1 MPDEPLNAEQ
11 LLAQLQQRAQ
21 QGAQEHSKNV
31 EDLIEYGRTTQGS
44 QAFDDASEVFVS
56 TLGQERAQV
65 VLADLVKFNAPDR
78 VLMDLTN
85 DTARLERFSKLT
97 AHQQAV
103 EIARME
109 AQYASHGHVETGTT
123 PAWKATHK
131 NGGRVSDADWAH
143 NYGAN
148 LSDKQWDRE
157 FDRRHAARMEKRGGR
172 W

>member
-1 MPDEPLNAEQ
+1 MDEPLNAEQ

-31 EDLIEYGRTTQGS
+31 EELVEYGRTTQGS
-44 QAFDDASEVFVS
+44 QNFDDASQVFVD
-56 TLGQERAQV
+56 TLGQERAQA

-85 DTARLERFSKLT
+85 DAVRLEKFAKLT
-97 AHQQAV
+97 PHQQAV

-109 AQYASHGHVETGTT
+109 ARYASYGHVETGTT

-131 NGGRVSDADWAH
+131 SGGRVSDADWKH
-143 NYGAN
+143 SFGDN
-148 LSDKQWDRE
+148 LSDAQWHKE
-157 FDRRHAARMEKRGGR
+157 FDRRQREKPVR
-172 W
+172 

>member
-1 MPDEPLNAEQ
+1 MDEQLTAEQ
-11 LLAQLQQRAQ
+11 LLAHLQQQAQ
-21 QGAQEHSKNV
+21 QGAQEHSKNI
-31 EDLIEYGRTTQGS
+31 EDLVEYGRTTQGS
-44 QAFDDASEVFVS
+44 QNFDDASQVFVD
-56 TLGQERAQV
+56 TLGQERAQA

-131 NGGRVSDADWAH
+131 NGGRVSDADWNH
-143 NYGAN
+143 NYGAG
-148 LSDKQWDRE
+148 LSDKQWERE
-157 FDRRHAARMEKRGGR
+157 FERRQAARMEKRGGR

>member
-1 MPDEPLNAEQ
+1 MDEPINAEQ

-31 EDLIEYGRTTQGS
+31 EELVEYGRSTQGS
-44 QAFDDASEVFVS
+44 RNFDDASQVFVD
-56 TLGQERAQV
+56 TLGQERAQA

-109 AQYASHGHVETGTT
+109 ARYASHGHVETGTT

-131 NGGRVSDADWAH
+131 NGGRVSDADWKH
-143 NYGAN
+143 SFGDN
-148 LSDKQWDRE
+148 LSDAQWHKE
-157 FDRRHAARMEKRGGR
+157 FDRRQKAKPVR
-172 W
+172 